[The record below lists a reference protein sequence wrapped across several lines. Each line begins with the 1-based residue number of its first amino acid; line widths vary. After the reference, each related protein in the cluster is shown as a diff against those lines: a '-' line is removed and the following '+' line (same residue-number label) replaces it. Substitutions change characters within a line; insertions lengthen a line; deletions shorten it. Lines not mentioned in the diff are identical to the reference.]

1 MDPQQLRAFLAVSEH
16 ESFSTAAQ
24 ALGITQPAISKRIAA
39 LEADLDTHLFDRLGR
54 QVRLTEAGNLLRP
67 QAEDILQR
75 ITDVRQSLSVTPE
88 TVSGVL
94 RLTTSHHIGLHRLAP
109 VLRQFR
115 KRFVGVQLDIRF
127 EDSEVGYQRVR
138 QGTGELAVVT
148 LDPRDQPD
156 LTSEVLW
163 HDPLRFIQAPDSST
177 GQTTTPTKGTKNA
190 PRVTLEELA
199 QRPAILPGTGTYTGK
214 LINELFARANLRPLV
229 AMQTNYL
236 ETIRMLVAAGY
247 GWSALPETML
257 GDDLQML
264 SGPSLRAPARQLGL
278 VTHPRHTPS
287 AAANAFI
294 EVVREFADG

>member
-1 MDPQQLRAFLAVSEH
+1 MDPQQLRAFLVVSEH

-24 ALGITQPAISKRIAA
+24 ALAITQPAISKRIAA
-39 LEADLDTHLFDRLGR
+39 LEADLDVRLFDRLGR
-54 QVRLTEAGNLLRP
+54 QVRLTEAGTLLRP

-75 ITDVRQSLSVTPE
+75 MSDVRQSLSVEPE

-109 VLRQFR
+109 VLRLFR
-115 KRFVGVQLDIRF
+115 QRFASVQLDIRF

-148 LDPRDQPD
+148 LDPQGQAD

-163 HDPLRFIQAPDSST
+163 QDPLRFIQAADEHTSSAT
-177 GQTTTPTKGTKNA
+177 RRT
-190 PRVTLEELA
+190 TLEKLA
-199 QRPAILPGTGTYTGK
+199 KQPAILPGPGTYTGK
-214 LINELFARANLRPLV
+214 LINEMFARANLRPLI

-257 GDDLQML
+257 ADDLHVL
-264 SGPSLRAPARQLGL
+264 SGKSLAAPARQLGL
-278 VTHPRHTPS
+278 VTHPRHTAS

-294 EVVREFADG
+294 SVVREFADAR

>member
-1 MDPQQLRAFLAVSEH
+1 MDPQQLRAFLAVCEH

-24 ALGITQPAISKRIAA
+24 ALAITQPAISKRIAA
-39 LEADLDTHLFDRLGR
+39 LEADLDARLFDRLGR
-54 QVRLTEAGNLLRP
+54 QVKLTEAGVLLQP

-75 ITDVRQSLSVTPE
+75 ISDVRQSMSVQPE
-88 TVSGVL
+88 AVSGVL

-109 VLRQFR
+109 VLRVFR
-115 KRFVGVQLDIRF
+115 QRFEGVQLDIRF

-148 LDPRDQPD
+148 LDPRGQSD

-163 HDPLRFIQAPDSST
+163 RDPLRFIHAPPPHNDGKRGSESS
-177 GQTTTPTKGTKNA
+177 QN
-190 PRVTLEELA
+190 RVSLDELA
-199 QRPAILPGTGTYTGK
+199 RRPAILPGPGTYTGK

-257 GDDLQML
+257 GDDLQL
-264 SGPSLRAPARQLGL
+264 LHGKSLEAPARQLGL

-294 EVVREFADG
+294 AVVREFAD

>member
-1 MDPQQLRAFLAVSEH
+1 MDVEQLRAFLVVAEH
-16 ESFSTAAQ
+16 QSFSLAAQ
-24 ALGITQPAISKRIAA
+24 QLALTQPAVSKRIAA
-39 LEADLDTHLFDRLGR
+39 LEENLGCQLFDRLGR
-54 QVRLTEAGNLLRP
+54 QVRLTEAGTALRP

-75 ITDVRQSLSVTPE
+75 LDEIRQSLSVEPDL
-88 TVSGVL
+88 VSGLL

-109 VLRQFR
+109 VLRTFR
-115 KRFVGVQLDIRF
+115 QSFPAVQLDIRF

-148 LDPRDQPD
+148 LDPHGQPD

-163 HDPLRFIQAPDSST
+163 RDPLRFITAAGESADSNFASST
-177 GQTTTPTKGTKNA
+177 SLA
-190 PRVTLEELA
+190 ELA
-199 QRPAILPGTGTYTGK
+199 RQPAILPGPGTYTGK

-247 GWSALPETML
+247 GWSALPQTML
-257 GDDLQML
+257 GNDLRILQG
-264 SGPSLRAPARQLGL
+264 SSLKPPARQLGL

-294 EVVREFADG
+294 EVVREFAD

>member
-1 MDPQQLRAFLAVSEH
+1 MDPQQLRAFLVVSEH
-16 ESFSTAAQ
+16 ESFSAAAQ

-39 LEADLDTHLFDRLGR
+39 LEADLDTRLFDRLGR
-54 QVRLTEAGNLLRP
+54 QVRLTEAGTLLRP

-75 ITDVRQSLSVTPE
+75 MTDVRQSLSVTPE
-88 TVSGVL
+88 AVSGVL

-109 VLRQFR
+109 VLRLFR
-115 KRFVGVQLDIRF
+115 QRFAGVQLDIRF

-163 HDPLRFIQAPDSST
+163 QDPLRFIQSPDPST
-177 GQTTTPTKGTKNA
+177 DGTTAATKNTT
-190 PRVTLEELA
+190 RVTLRELA
-199 QRPAILPGTGTYTGK
+199 RRPAILPGPGTYTGR
-214 LINELFARANLRPLV
+214 LITELFARANLRPLV

-247 GWSALPETML
+247 GWSALPETMM
-257 GDDLQML
+257 GDDLQVL
-264 SGPSLRAPARQLGL
+264 SGKSLSAPARQLGL

-294 EVVREFADG
+294 HVVREFADQ

>member
-1 MDPQQLRAFLAVSEH
+1 MDPQQLRAFLVVSEH
-16 ESFSTAAQ
+16 ESFSAAAQ
-24 ALGITQPAISKRIAA
+24 ALAITQPAISKRIAA
-39 LEADLDTHLFDRLGR
+39 LELDLDTRLFDRLGR
-54 QVRLTEAGNLLRP
+54 QVRLTEAGALLRP
-67 QAEDILQR
+67 QAEEILQR

-88 TVSGVL
+88 AVSGVL

-115 KRFVGVQLDIRF
+115 KRFEGVQLDIRF

-163 HDPLRFIQAPDSST
+163 RDPLRFIQAPESTSRGTHRKKHTRTRSSL
-177 GQTTTPTKGTKNA
+177 K
-190 PRVTLEELA
+190 ELA
-199 QRPAILPGTGTYTGK
+199 GRPAILPGPGTYTGK

-257 GDDLQML
+257 GNDLEVL
-264 SGPSLRAPARQLGL
+264 SGKSLTAPARQLGL

-294 EVVREFADG
+294 DVVREFADE

>member
-1 MDPQQLRAFLAVSEH
+1 MDLQQLQAFLAVSEH
-16 ESFSTAAQ
+16 QSFTSAAQ
-24 ALGITQPAISKRIAA
+24 ALVITQPAISKRIAA
-39 LEADLDTHLFDRLGR
+39 LEADLDVRLFDRLGR
-54 QVRLTEAGNLLRP
+54 HVRLTEAGSLLRP

-75 ITDVRQSLSVTPE
+75 MIEVRQTLSVEPE
-88 TVSGVL
+88 SVSGVL

-109 VLRQFR
+109 VLRLFR
-115 KRFVGVQLDIRF
+115 QRFPAVQLDIRF

-148 LDPRDQPD
+148 LAPQGQSD

-163 HDPLRFIQAPDSST
+163 RDPLRFTCAT
-177 GQTTTPTKGTKNA
+177 GGQSRPA
-190 PRVTLEELA
+190 SRQITLQELA
-199 QRPAILPGTGTYTGK
+199 RQPAILPGPGTYTGK

-257 GDDLQML
+257 GDDLQVMGGKAL
-264 SGPSLRAPARQLGL
+264 NAPARQLGL

-294 EVVREFADG
+294 EVVREFADA